1 MTDFADS
8 GRAAPTSFRTG
19 HGAEARRIALFVVV
33 GLLGLA
39 VDAGVFTGLF
49 DAGVSRAAARA
60 LSLAAATLL
69 TYALNR
75 GITFARAAAGRRARS
90 EFARYVLVTL
100 VSQGTS
106 YGLFLVLSVVL
117 PALPALAALMA
128 GAAAATVLSF
138 TGQRLF
144 TFRVA

>member
-1 MTDFADS
+1 MTDLAHS

-19 HGAEARRIALFVVV
+19 HGAEARRIALFIGV

-39 VDAGVFTGLF
+39 VDAGVFSVLFGPGL
-49 DAGVSRAAARA
+49 SRAAARA
-60 LSLAAATLL
+60 GSLGAATLV

-75 GITFARAAAGRRARS
+75 SVTFARAGSGPRARG

-100 VSQGTS
+100 VSQGSS
-106 YGLFLVLSVVL
+106 YGLFLLLSAAV

-128 GAAAATVLSF
+128 GAAAAAVLSF